1 MAKNSEKPTIK
12 IPKGNLTYDDW
23 LEFFRKRSAG
33 ENERE
38 VDELKDILPHDGYAA
53 LKRWL

>member
-1 MAKNSEKPTIK
+1 MAKNSEKPTIN
-12 IPKGNLTYDDW
+12 IPRGNLTYDDW

-38 VDELKDILPHDGYAA
+38 VEE
-53 LKRWL
+53 